1 MAMLTDLSWFNA
13 KKFKGSDIYS
23 RSPKRLG
30 SILDHMELR
39 AICHIDK
46 AISTGDILD
55 IRNDDAAFD
64 GTETAQDED
73 NPEIY
78 PHTTSSNNMAVYI
91 QQRLEHRR
99 DKWGDIWPFDLE
111 VSPRGACTI
120 TFNSGHAGAIL
131 YTYFLLTLYAKYM
144 PTATA
149 NHYRDLFEVFCYRLA
164 KKLFPKS
171 GGWIVKQSG
180 ANANGA
186 TAYTGNKKQKLD
198 AISADLFLGNR
209 PPLMLP
215 GTSGD
220 GGIDLVAFHQLHD
233 NRGCL
238 PVVFM
243 QCACSCDIDELE
255 SKTWDACHTRLKSHL
270 NLDVMHECFL
280 FSPYDWCDLIQPR
293 RFAAPNNDA
302 VIFDRCRILKSLLAF
317 NVNPDTVW
325 CEEIRN
331 QVLEFMRTEE
341 TFN

>member
-1 MAMLTDLSWFNA
+1 MLTDLNWFNA
-13 KKFKGSDIYS
+13 EKFKGSNIYS

-46 AISTGDILD
+46 ATSTGDILD

-64 GTETAQDED
+64 GTEAAQDED
-73 NPEIY
+73 DPRVY
-78 PHTTSSNNMAVYI
+78 PHTTSSNNMAAYI
-91 QQRLEHRR
+91 QQRLKHRR
-99 DKWGDIWPFDLE
+99 DNWGDIWPFDLE
-111 VSPRGACTI
+111 VTQRGGCTI
-120 TFNSGHAGAIL
+120 TFNPNHPGAKL
-131 YTYFLLTLYAKYM
+131 YTCFLLTLYAKYM
-144 PTATA
+144 PSAIA
-149 NHYRDLFEVFCYRLA
+149 NRYRDLFEIFCHRLA
-164 KKLFPKS
+164 KGLFPET

-198 AISADLFLGNR
+198 AIAADLFLDNR
-209 PPLMLP
+209 STHMLP

-243 QCACSCDIDELE
+243 QCACSCDVEELE
-255 SKTWDACHTRLKSHL
+255 SKNWDACHTRLKSYL

-280 FSPYDWCDLIQPR
+280 FSPYDWCDLIQSC
-293 RFAAPNNDA
+293 RFVAPNNDA
-302 VIFDRCRILKSLLAF
+302 VIFDRCRILKSLRAF
-317 NVNPDTVW
+317 SVDPDAVW
-325 CEEIRN
+325 CEEIKN
-331 QVLEFMRTEE
+331 QVLEFMCTEE